1 LRPLPQEPDTN
12 APRRARAPRAPRSAR
27 GLGPSALSTQEPLRG
42 IGAPAPRSA
51 GRPRAR
57 RSPVTCIVDALD
69 QAVASRLIRRPSL
82 TLSVYAHAIRGL
94 RGELARA
101 IGAALK

>member
-1 LRPLPQEPDTN
+1 MRTHPGELVLLERLGVLEGSAHPLYRLKSRYAELAHLR
-12 APRRARAPRAPRSAR
+12 R
-27 GLGPSALSTQEPLRG
+27 G
-42 IGAPAPRSA
+42 
-51 GRPRAR
+51 
-57 RSPVTCIVDALD
+57 SPGVLEHVAHRITCIVDALD